1 MALFRTYQPNTRF
14 DHFEMD
20 GLISRLERE
29 TEEREDDPNL
39 AYYVGALIAMRI
51 ARFHEFVDTQDDFM
65 RLFVR
70 ALEEMGIDEPQ
81 RD

>member
-20 GLISRLERE
+20 GLISRLNRHI
-29 TEEREDDPNL
+29 EEHPDDENIDL
-39 AYYVGALIAMRI
+39 YRGARIALSI

-65 RLFVR
+65 RLFEHYV
-70 ALEEMGIDEPQ
+70 ETEHQ
-81 RD
+81 

>member
-29 TEEREDDPNL
+29 VEEREDDPNL
-39 AYYVGALIAMRI
+39 DYYVGALIAMRI
-51 ARFHEFVDTQDDFM
+51 ARFHEFVDTQEDFM
-65 RLFVR
+65 RLFAR
-70 ALEEMGIDEPQ
+70 ALETREDEQ
-81 RD
+81 S

>member
-29 TEEREDDPNL
+29 TEERQDDPTL
-39 AYYVGALIAMRI
+39 AYFIGALIAMRI
-51 ARFHEFVDTQDDFM
+51 ARFHEFVDTQEDFM
-65 RLFVR
+65 RLFER
-70 ALEEMGIDEPQ
+70 ALEEMGTDEP
-81 RD
+81 